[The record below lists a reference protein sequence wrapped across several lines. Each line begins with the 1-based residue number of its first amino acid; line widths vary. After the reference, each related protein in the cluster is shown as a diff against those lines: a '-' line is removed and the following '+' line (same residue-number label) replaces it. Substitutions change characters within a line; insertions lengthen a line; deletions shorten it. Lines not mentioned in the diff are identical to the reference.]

1 MTNYRTKQEEKQE
14 EREHYNSQKTLI
26 IPELSDEEIRDCL
39 EKAVT
44 YVKNQLE
51 QIERDRYVSLESL
64 YLPFT
69 I

>member
-1 MTNYRTKQEEKQE
+1 MTNYRTKQE

-26 IPELSDEEIRDCL
+26 IPELSDEELKDCL
-39 EKAVT
+39 EKSAT
-44 YVKNQLE
+44 LVKNQLE